1 MTSWPLDFFRT
12 IPAFAPILPFLS
24 HFKRPPE
31 HADWLTVTQTIQ
43 TQGGATVRF
52 VDPDSITQYYEL
64 EIYQL
69 GNVATR
75 LNWHD
80 TFNAMVWQAYPKSKV
95 ALNAL
100 HYHAMHAVPAEQTAG
115 QGIEEHPAT
124 RGAQRDAATLFDE
137 CGLILPYSNPTLLE
151 LMISHQWNALFVD
164 NPSAWGTEINALVFG
179 HATFENLLAPFIGL
193 TGKCWPVLVEAEFFS
208 LSLLEQRQHLDG
220 IIAEQINQRW
230 LQRPRQLPP
239 LPYLGIPNWWPEQ
252 TADFYANQSY
262 FRTHQRHNA
271 PK

>member
-1 MTSWPLDFFRT
+1 MTSWPLDFFRS
-12 IPAFAPILPFLS
+12 IPAFAPILPFLCRFS
-24 HFKRPPE
+24 SPPQ
-31 HADWLTVTQTIQ
+31 HADWLTVTQNIQ

-52 VDPDSITQYYEL
+52 VDPDSISQYYEL

-80 TFNAMVWQAYPKSKV
+80 TFNATVWQAYPKSKV

-100 HYHAMHAVPAEQTAG
+100 HYQAMQNNPGAA
-115 QGIEEHPAT
+115 

-137 CGLILPYSNPTLLE
+137 CGLILPYSNPDLLE
-151 LMISHQWNALFVD
+151 LMLQHQWEALFVD
-164 NPSAWGTEINALVFG
+164 HACAWGTEINALVFG

-193 TGKCWPVLVEAEFFS
+193 TGKCWPVPVAPDFFN
-208 LSLLEQRQHLDG
+208 LSLPEQRQHLDE
-220 IIAEQINQRW
+220 IIAEKINQHW
-230 LQRPRQLPP
+230 LQNPRQLPP

-252 TADFYANQSY
+252 HADFYANRDY
-262 FRTHQRHNA
+262 FRAQRQQA
-271 PK
+271 AQS

>member
-1 MTSWPLDFFRT
+1 MTSWPLDFFSNT
-12 IPAFAPILPFLS
+12 PAFAPILPFLS
-24 HFKRPPE
+24 RFNRPPS
-31 HADWLTVTQTIQ
+31 HADWLTVSEHIVTE
-43 TQGGATVRF
+43 GGATVRF

-80 TFNAMVWQAYPKSKV
+80 TFNAMVWQSYPKTKV

-100 HYHAMHAVPAEQTAG
+100 HYHAMQNNPSTA
-115 QGIEEHPAT
+115 

-137 CGLILPYSNPTLLE
+137 CGFILPYSNPALLE
-151 LMISHQWNALFVD
+151 LMISHEWHELFVTQAQ
-164 NPSAWGTEINALVFG
+164 SWGTEINALVFG

-193 TGKCWPVLVEAEFFS
+193 TGKCWPVLVDSSFFM
-208 LSLLEQRQHLDG
+208 LDLAKQRQHLDQ
-220 IIAEQINQRW
+220 IIAEQIDQGW
-230 LQRPRQLPP
+230 LQRPKQLPP
-239 LPYLGIPNWWPEQ
+239 LPYLGIPKWWPEQ
-252 TADFYANQSY
+252 DAAFYSNQNY
-262 FRTHQRHNA
+262 FRTRRTGSQGA

>member
-1 MTSWPLDFFRT
+1 MNSWPLDFFRNT
-12 IPAFAPILPFLS
+12 PAFAPILPFLS
-24 HFKRPPE
+24 RFSAPPS
-31 HADWLTVTQTIQ
+31 HADWLTVSEQII

-52 VDPDSITQYYEL
+52 VDPNSITQYYEL

-80 TFNAMVWQAYPKSKV
+80 TFNAMVWQSYPKTKV

-100 HYHAMHAVPAEQTAG
+100 HYHAMQNNPSTA
-115 QGIEEHPAT
+115 

-137 CGLILPYSNPTLLE
+137 CGFILPYSNP
-151 LMISHQWNALFVD
+151 ALFELLIQHEWHELFVTHAQ
-164 NPSAWGTEINALVFG
+164 SWGSEINALVFG

-193 TGKCWPVLVEAEFFS
+193 TGKCWPILVESTFFS
-208 LSLLEQRQHLDG
+208 LDLPEQRQYLDHF
-220 IIAEQINQRW
+220 IAAQLHQGW

-252 TADFYANQSY
+252 DEAFYSNPAY
-262 FRTHQRHNA
+262 FRPRRI
-271 PK
+271 KS

>member
-1 MTSWPLDFFRT
+1 MNSWPLDFFRNT
-12 IPAFAPILPFLS
+12 PAFAPILPFLS
-24 HFKRPPE
+24 RFSAPPS
-31 HADWLTVTQTIQ
+31 HADWLTVSEQII

-52 VDPDSITQYYEL
+52 VDPNSITQYYEL

-80 TFNAMVWQAYPKSKV
+80 TFNAMVWQSYPKTKV

-100 HYHAMHAVPAEQTAG
+100 HYHAMQNNPSTA
-115 QGIEEHPAT
+115 
-124 RGAQRDAATLFDE
+124 RGAQGDAATLFDE
-137 CGLILPYSNPTLLE
+137 CGFILPYSNP
-151 LMISHQWNALFVD
+151 ALFELLIQHEWHELFVTHAQ
-164 NPSAWGTEINALVFG
+164 SWGSEINALVFG

-193 TGKCWPVLVEAEFFS
+193 TGKCWPILVESTFFS
-208 LSLLEQRQHLDG
+208 LDLPEQRQYLDHF
-220 IIAEQINQRW
+220 IAAQLHQGW

-252 TADFYANQSY
+252 DEAFYSNPAY
-262 FRTHQRHNA
+262 FRPRRI
-271 PK
+271 KS

>member
-24 HFKRPPE
+24 RFSSPPL

-52 VDPDSITQYYEL
+52 VDPDSITHYYEL
-64 EIYQL
+64 EIYQY

-80 TFNAMVWQAYPKSKV
+80 TFNATVWQAYPKSKV

-100 HYHAMHAVPAEQTAG
+100 HYHAMSSDTQHSGA
-115 QGIEEHPAT
+115 I

-137 CGLILPYSNPTLLE
+137 CGLILPYSNPALLE
-151 LMISHQWNALFVD
+151 LMISHQWRALFVD
-164 NPSAWGTEINALVFG
+164 HAGAWGTEINALVFG
-179 HATFENLLAPFIGL
+179 HATFENLLSPFIGL
-193 TGKCWPVLVEAEFFS
+193 TGKCWPVPVEPEFFS
-208 LSLLEQRQHLDG
+208 LSLPEQRQYLDH
-220 IIAEQINQRW
+220 IVAEQINQGW

-239 LPYLGIPNWWPEQ
+239 LPYLGIPHWWPEQ
-252 TADFYANQSY
+252 NTDFYANQSY
-262 FRTHQRHNA
+262 FRTQRTLRA

>member
-1 MTSWPLDFFRT
+1 MTSWPLDFFST
-12 IPAFAPILPFLS
+12 IPAFAPILNFLN
-24 HFKRPPE
+24 HFSCPPK
-31 HADWLTVTQTIQ
+31 HADWLTVPQTIQ

-64 EIYQL
+64 EIYQR

-80 TFNAMVWQAYPKSKV
+80 TFNATVWQAYPQSKV

-100 HYHAMHAVPAEQTAG
+100 HYHAMHAQSPANQTT
-115 QGIEEHPAT
+115 EEYPAI

-137 CGLILPYSNPTLLE
+137 CGLIVPYSNPDLLE
-151 LMISHQWNALFVD
+151 LMIQHQWSALFIEHQQ
-164 NPSAWGTEINALVFG
+164 AWGAQINAFVFG

-193 TGKCWPVLVEAEFFS
+193 TGKCWPVLVEPDFFTLDS
-208 LSLLEQRQHLDG
+208 PAQRHYLDQH
-220 IIAEQINQRW
+220 IAEQISQGW

-239 LPYLGIPNWWPEQ
+239 LPYLGIPGWWPEQ
-252 TADFYANQSY
+252 NAEFYANQRY
-262 FRTHQRHNA
+262 FRTHPQQR
-271 PK
+271 KTT

>member
-1 MTSWPLDFFRT
+1 MNSWPLDFFRNT
-12 IPAFAPILPFLS
+12 PAFAPILPFLS
-24 HFKRPPE
+24 RFSAPPS
-31 HADWLTVTQTIQ
+31 HADWLTVSEQII
-43 TQGGATVRF
+43 TQGGARVRF
-52 VDPDSITQYYEL
+52 VDPNSITQYYEL

-80 TFNAMVWQAYPKSKV
+80 TFNAMVWQSYPKTKV

-100 HYHAMHAVPAEQTAG
+100 HYHAMQNNPSTA
-115 QGIEEHPAT
+115 

-137 CGLILPYSNPTLLE
+137 CGFILPYSNPALFE
-151 LMISHQWNALFVD
+151 LMIQHEWHELFVTHAQ
-164 NPSAWGTEINALVFG
+164 SWGSEINALVFG

-193 TGKCWPVLVEAEFFS
+193 TGKCWPILVESTFFS
-208 LSLLEQRQHLDG
+208 LDLPEQRQYLDHF
-220 IIAEQINQRW
+220 IAAQLHQGW

-252 TADFYANQSY
+252 DEAFYSNPAY
-262 FRTHQRHNA
+262 FRPRRI
-271 PK
+271 KS

>member
-1 MTSWPLDFFRT
+1 MNSWPLDFFRNT
-12 IPAFAPILPFLS
+12 PAFAPILPFLS
-24 HFKRPPE
+24 RFSAPPS
-31 HADWLTVTQTIQ
+31 HADWLTVSEQIV

-52 VDPDSITQYYEL
+52 VDPNSITQYYEL

-80 TFNAMVWQAYPKSKV
+80 TFNAMVWQSYPKTKV

-100 HYHAMHAVPAEQTAG
+100 HYHAMQNNPSTA
-115 QGIEEHPAT
+115 

-137 CGLILPYSNPTLLE
+137 CGFILPYSNPALFE
-151 LMISHQWNALFVD
+151 LMIQHEWHELFVTHAQ
-164 NPSAWGTEINALVFG
+164 SWGSEINALVFG

-193 TGKCWPVLVEAEFFS
+193 TGKCWPILVESTFFS
-208 LSLLEQRQHLDG
+208 LDLPEQRQYLDHF
-220 IIAEQINQRW
+220 IAAQLHQGW

-252 TADFYANQSY
+252 DEAFYSNPAY
-262 FRTHQRHNA
+262 FRPRRI
-271 PK
+271 KS